1 MISDVTTDTSV
12 LIKGLVTPR
21 RKINDTHF
29 DESVRLHKNA
39 LTILERI
46 ETGEYHNH
54 IPVLAIIET
63 ACVVSRLTND
73 PESASLAVSFVSNH
87 SKLYDTTI
95 LLEKSIE
102 VGIKTKASGFDVV
115 FIACAAMMNS
125 TLITDDRKMFEKATE
140 IGIETIFLRDMS
152 ITR

>member
-1 MISDVTTDTSV
+1 VILQSSYEPCGTETMISDVTTDTSV

-21 RKINDTHF
+21 RKVNDALF
-29 DESVRLHKNA
+29 NESVRLHKNA
-39 LTILERI
+39 LIILEKI
-46 ETGEYHNH
+46 ENGEYHNH

-73 PESASLAVSFVSNH
+73 PESPSLAVSFVSNN

-102 VGIKTKASGFDVV
+102 IGIKQKQVDS
-115 FIACAAMMNS
+115 M
-125 TLITDDRKMFEKATE
+125 L
-140 IGIETIFLRDMS
+140 FLWPAPR
-152 ITR
+152 